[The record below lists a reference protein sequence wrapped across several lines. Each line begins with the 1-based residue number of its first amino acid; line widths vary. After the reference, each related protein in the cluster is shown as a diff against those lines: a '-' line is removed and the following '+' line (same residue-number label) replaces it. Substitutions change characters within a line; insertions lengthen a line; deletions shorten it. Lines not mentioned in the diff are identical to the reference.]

1 MHPGLLVLGGFLLGT
16 AGVKAVRSNP
26 AHRAYV
32 RTTVCALQAKDYVAR
47 VVDEAK
53 AECDDILAEAQ
64 YVKAVEEAARDAEE
78 VVVDQTV
85 VAQDAAG
92 DVAVAEETVTE
103 TKN

>member
-26 AHRAYV
+26 ARRVYV

-53 AECDDILAEAQ
+53 AECDDIMAEAQ
-64 YVKAVEEAARDAEE
+64 YVKATEEAARDAKE
-78 VVVDQTV
+78 VVIDQTT
-85 VAQDAAG
+85 VAEGADG
-92 DVAVAEETVTE
+92 SLAVSEETVVE
-103 TKN
+103 EQN